1 MFKVYTIESKNAYTG
16 ISLVAACDAT
26 EANEIIQEFRD
37 TDRENIMNSY
47 GYSNVD
53 ESDVVQDVYA
63 RRKGIMLY
71 GISYTG
77 SL

>member
-1 MFKVYTIESKNAYTG
+1 MFKVYTVESKNCYTG

-63 RRKGIMLY
+63 QRKGIMLY

-77 SL
+77 WC

>member
-1 MFKVYTIESKNAYTG
+1 MLKIYTIESKNCYTG
-16 ISLVAACDAT
+16 ISLVAACDAA

-53 ESDVVQDVYA
+53 ESDSIQDVYA
-63 RRKGIMLY
+63 QRKGIIFN

-77 SL
+77 WC